1 MNHGDSFFGSNT
13 LSMFKYLDGAELLWH
28 PSGIHKWKKGIIS
41 YPSLDWNQVN
51 IMVDVMKR
59 ETLKLS
65 YVL

>member
-1 MNHGDSFFGSNT
+1 
-13 LSMFKYLDGAELLWH
+13 MFKYLDGAKFLWN